1 MGNCSDVL
9 FLSLYFI
16 HWTWWHKYIAI
27 IHEFCRHD
35 WIINTMSEP
44 YKRNYCNVNKS
55 LGSVS
60 LVLYGKVVIYPIYIS
75 ISLLFYVIKV
85 SKALQYTLNSILKMI
100 LNHENPHQ
108 YSMWRWEVSYI
119 KTNGVILQ
127 MVSIWKL
134 NLHIIVDSN
143 TETISGY
150 VDYILV
156 TNSSCKPLSVC

>member
-1 MGNCSDVL
+1 
-9 FLSLYFI
+9 
-16 HWTWWHKYIAI
+16 
-27 IHEFCRHD
+27 
-35 WIINTMSEP
+35 MSEP

-127 MVSIWKL
+127 MVSI
-134 NLHIIVDSN
+134 
-143 TETISGY
+143 
-150 VDYILV
+150 
-156 TNSSCKPLSVC
+156 